1 MFNFFPRKNY
11 KYLISQILKKQN
23 LLNFFYKISKLIKK
37 KLYSF
42 FKSNYRLL
50 LRQKDRIFL
59 LKVI

>member
-11 KYLISQILKKQN
+11 KLLISNILKKQN
-23 LLNFFYKISKLIKK
+23 LLNFFYKISKFIKK

-42 FKSNYRLL
+42 FYSKYLALS
-50 LRQKDRIFL
+50 KKKERIFL